1 MDTRKDVEMHTRT
14 QPFILEIRN
23 KANRDMFITA
33 YRIATRL
40 YASGKTGAGVDGGVG
55 ATNRECGMIIS
66 SGGRAGRGAG
76 ALIGGVA
83 DELVH
88 QGAGMSSARSGLVRR
103 VLVSSEVGSC
113 ITRVKRDRSS
123 GVNAAHILS
132 AEALSTNF

>member
-1 MDTRKDVEMHTRT
+1 MSRCIRVRN
-14 QPFILEIRN
+14 PPSLRLEKRPI
-23 KANRDMFITA
+23 AIGFITA

-40 YASGKTGAGVDGGVG
+40 YASGKAGAGVDGDGGVG

-76 ALIGGVA
+76 ALTGGVV
-83 DELVH
+83 DGLVH
-88 QGAGMSSARSGLVRR
+88 QGAGMSSTRSGLVRR

-113 ITRVKRDRSS
+113 MTRVKRERSS
-123 GVNAAHILS
+123 GFSAAHILS